1 MPEEVAIITSGYFP
15 VPATMGGAVEALV
28 ENILKENEREK
39 KAKFIVF
46 SSYSEKAAK
55 LASQFQ
61 ETTFH
66 FVKTPALI
74 KLFDRC
80 IYSIFKDVLRVD
92 KPMSYRYILQRLY
105 YLQVVAR
112 CLRDNSYSKLVLE
125 NHPTLFLA
133 LKRYNNGQKYRGRY
147 FYHLHNLVANTYGC
161 KEQIKRTQRIL
172 GVSHYINETLKKQ
185 IDDKG
190 SGKYVVLKNKVD
202 ASRFAGQLTPEEK
215 TKLKTKLK
223 IPQSDVV
230 VLFSGRLNAEKGI
243 LQLLEAWKKIQPLNA
258 SLLIVG
264 GYYYGSGMKSEF
276 EEKVYK
282 LAEQMQDSVKFTGF
296 IPYDQMPQILKLA
309 DIVTAPSIWDDPAPL
324 TVIEALTAHKPLIT
338 TNSGG
343 IPEYAAPDNSI
354 VLQRDEH
361 LVDGLA
367 DNLVQLIT
375 EPEQR
380 GKLSVNAEADT
391 KDWTISNY
399 YADFC
404 RLLGIDIR
412 DVKTK
417 GSS

>member
-1 MPEEVAIITSGYFP
+1 M
-15 VPATMGGAVEALV
+15 
-28 ENILKENEREK
+28 
-39 KAKFIVF
+39 
-46 SSYSEKAAK
+46 
-55 LASQFQ
+55 
-61 ETTFH
+61 
-66 FVKTPALI
+66 
-74 KLFDRC
+74 
-80 IYSIFKDVLRVD
+80 
-92 KPMSYRYILQRLY
+92 
-105 YLQVVAR
+105 
-112 CLRDNSYSKLVLE
+112 
-125 NHPTLFLA
+125 FLA

-324 TVIEALTAHKPLIT
+324 TVIEALTAHKPT
-338 TNSGG
+338 
-343 IPEYAAPDNSI
+343 D
-354 VLQRDEH
+354 
-361 LVDGLA
+361 
-367 DNLVQLIT
+367 
-375 EPEQR
+375 
-380 GKLSVNAEADT
+380 
-391 KDWTISNY
+391 Y
-399 YADFC
+399 Y
-404 RLLGIDIR
+404 
-412 DVKTK
+412 
-417 GSS
+417 